1 MTISSKIAD
10 LVSGVGQA
18 LKARGL
24 TLAAAESC
32 TGGMLL
38 SRLIDVAGSS
48 AYVAGGVVCYSNAVK
63 EQLVGVQHDTLLAYG
78 AVSEP
83 TAREMAAGIRHV
95 LKADIGIGITGI
107 AGPDGGT
114 ADKPVGLT
122 FIGMATAQGT
132 QVARFV
138 WDADRVGNRELSVAA
153 ALEMVLAALPD

>member
-1 MTISSKIAD
+1 MDMTNSYNIAD
-10 LVSGVGQA
+10 LVIVVGQI
-18 LKARGL
+18 LKTQGL

-38 SRLIDVAGSS
+38 SRLIDVSGCS
-48 AYVAGGVVCYSNAVK
+48 AYIAGGVVCYSNAVK
-63 EQLVGVQHDTLLAYG
+63 ENQVGVKHDTLLAYG

-83 TAREMAAGIRHV
+83 TAREMAEGIRAV

-122 FIGMATAQGT
+122 FISMATAQGT
-132 QVARFV
+132 QVAR
-138 WDADRVGNRELSVAA
+138 
-153 ALEMVLAALPD
+153 